1 LLGAAFFLLGLL
13 EKMRTD
19 YSTLFDTEPTS
30 DNGTDE
36 RDTDRQR
43 VSGFLDQW
51 GWEYNV
57 DQCSENERIEPDRV
71 YLEWNVIRFMN
82 KLAYLKDKGKF
93 LIALNSGT

>member
-19 YSTLFDTEPTS
+19 YSTLFDEQSTNDS
-30 DNGTDE
+30 GVSE

-43 VSGFLDQW
+43 VSGFLEQW

-57 DQCSENERIEPDRV
+57 DQCAENERIKQDEV
-71 YLEWNVIRFMN
+71 YLDWNVIRFLN
-82 KLAYLKDKGKF
+82 KLSYLKDKGKF
-93 LIALNSGT
+93 LIALNGT